1 MSAPQMARKLL
12 VTQLLMIIQNLVR
25 GSQEVEKPVRA
36 ALLVPPLLEALVLNL
51 KSQWDF
57 KHQQGWDKM
66 DFFFIWG
73 LGL

>member
-51 KSQWDF
+51 KSQ
-57 KHQQGWDKM
+57 
-66 DFFFIWG
+66 
-73 LGL
+73 